1 MPDTTS
7 QAGASHAEDPKPVTH
22 LALLLGEPDHIS
34 ELTAALRYEGLAV
47 VGASPVGAGEEG
59 PDPRGLA
66 EYLSGVSKSALS
78 DSGIEK
84 VHVLQ
89 FPGVGVDAEALVVS
103 IRSEYDGVEVV
114 RVPVETE
121 KGARAYFEEAHS
133 LVPESEEIL
142 DEGEKYIQS
151 LLRDPSFRKTLREEA
166 ENLRSEQGLPEFP
179 GLPGLPDPFALT
191 PESGSASGV
200 GSGDREQGTL
210 EGLERVEP
218 KTLLEA
224 KVYLEERNDS
234 LLKEVDVLS
243 RDNRELRGRV
253 VNLEDRVTGLL
264 RILDKITNAFDA
276 PCPE

>member
-47 VGASPVGAGEEG
+47 VGASPVGAGEDG

-89 FPGVGVDAEALVVS
+89 FPGVGVDAEALAVS

-166 ENLRSEQGLPEFP
+166 ENLRSEQGLPQF
-179 GLPGLPDPFALT
+179 PGLPDPFALT
-191 PESGSASGV
+191 PESGSESGV
-200 GSGDREQGTL
+200 GSGDRDQDTP
-210 EGLERVEP
+210 EGLERIEP

-276 PCPE
+276 SCGD

>member
-1 MPDTTS
+1 
-7 QAGASHAEDPKPVTH
+7 
-22 LALLLGEPDHIS
+22 
-34 ELTAALRYEGLAV
+34 
-47 VGASPVGAGEEG
+47 
-59 PDPRGLA
+59 
-66 EYLSGVSKSALS
+66 VSKSALS

-179 GLPGLPDPFALT
+179 GLPDPFALT

-276 PCPE
+276 SCPE

>member
-7 QAGASHAEDPKPVTH
+7 QAGAFHAEDPKPVTH

-47 VGASPVGAGEEG
+47 VGASPVGGGEEG

-89 FPGVGVDAEALVVS
+89 FPGVGVDAEALAVS

-179 GLPGLPDPFALT
+179 GLPDPFALT
-191 PESGSASGV
+191 PESGSESGV
-200 GSGDREQGTL
+200 GSGDRDQDTP
-210 EGLERVEP
+210 EGLERIEP

-276 PCPE
+276 SCGD